1 MLVMSG
7 SEWYPGMLSD
17 QSFSLHGPGHSFITH
32 SFLLKG
38 EEPPMC
44 IGYDELLTIQHILLS
59 CSELTEI
66 REGHCTA
73 QSLHVFFRRFHL
85 RRFLKEINMFGK
97 M

>member
-1 MLVMSG
+1 
-7 SEWYPGMLSD
+7 
-17 QSFSLHGPGHSFITH
+17 
-32 SFLLKG
+32 
-38 EEPPMC
+38 MC